1 MSKIKFKSLT
11 LMWVFMCLGVYLSGI
26 MTGNFELSE
35 FITKAYFMGAALV
48 VVKLFYQQE
57 D

>member
-1 MSKIKFKSLT
+1 MSKIKIKSLT

-35 FITKAYFMGAALV
+35 FITKAYFIGATLV
-48 VVKLFYQQE
+48 AVKLLYQPV
-57 D
+57 